1 MMKIPTVIGAVA
13 SSIAVAFGLTL
24 SAVSAA
30 ALGALDVHRGQV
42 LDVHRGQVLD
52 VHRGQVL
59 QTSIHI
65 PSHLSS

>member
-42 LDVHRGQVLD
+42 LDVHRGH